1 MFDAPSGAAGRQAWL
16 AILARASAS
25 ELIAVLSNAPE
36 LPEFETLRPAESG
49 MSMVRGRMGGGGQA
63 FNLGEMTISR
73 CSIRDAAGR
82 IGHGYAAG
90 RDLAQVELI
99 ARLDAALQDDALR
112 PDYERAVLTPLRDAQ
127 AARRAATEARAAA
140 TEVKFFTL
148 ATMRS

>member
-1 MFDAPSGAAGRQAWL
+1 MFDAPASIETRQAWI
-16 AILARASAS
+16 AILARASAR
-25 ELIAVLSNAPE
+25 ELLDALEAAPA
-36 LPEFETLRPAESG
+36 LPDFETLRPAETG
-49 MSMVRGRMGGGGQA
+49 MSMVRGRIGGGGQP

-82 IGHGYAAG
+82 VGHGYAAG

-99 ARLDAALQDDALR
+99 ARLDAVLQDDALR
-112 PDYERAVLTPLRDAQ
+112 PAYEASVLAPLRAAQ
-127 AARRAATEARAAA
+127 AARRAETEARAAA